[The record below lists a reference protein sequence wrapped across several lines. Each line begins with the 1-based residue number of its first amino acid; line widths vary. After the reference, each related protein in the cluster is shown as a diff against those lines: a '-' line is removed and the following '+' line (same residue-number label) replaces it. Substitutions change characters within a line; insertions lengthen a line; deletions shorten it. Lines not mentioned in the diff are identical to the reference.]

1 MSFNPKQT
9 LTIIYFHVF
18 IIVLPL
24 FVFRLNFFKVCLT
37 MSHFLYVKAI
47 KSITFTCSFEC
58 WYLYPPYTSI
68 VFIQWKN

>member
-24 FVFRLNFFKVCLT
+24 FVFHLNFFKVCLT
-37 MSHFLYVKAI
+37 MSHFLHVNPI
-47 KSITFTCSFEC
+47 KILLHLHVVLSVGI
-58 WYLYPPYTSI
+58 YILLIPL
-68 VFIQWKN
+68 